1 MCAAR
6 GGPGYK
12 YCTKISKQLNINDNQ
27 NEQKWLTL
35 ENVNLTW
42 KNNDLFYLFLLLFV
56 QENLIKKE
64 TETKKTMPS
73 FGVIHFLDSLFLI
86 SLSEL
91 RVFRVDYCSF
101 GFSSLFAVSRR
112 MWKLRDLGPDGTRT
126 RVVQILSPALLVQER

>member
-64 TETKKTMPS
+64 TETKKNNA
-73 FGVIHFLDSLFLI
+73 VIRCHSLFGLTFFDI
-86 SLSEL
+86 IIWTKSLQGRL
-91 RVFRVDYCSF
+91 
-101 GFSSLFAVSRR
+101 
-112 MWKLRDLGPDGTRT
+112 
-126 RVVQILSPALLVQER
+126 LLVWFLVIICGE